1 MLRRTLI
8 SACSVLYLA
17 TAFSGH
23 GRATA
28 AGPGGPAAGRP
39 PAVPLVACDP
49 YFSVWSF
56 ADRLSDEATR
66 HWTGKKQSLTS
77 LIRVDGKAFRL
88 MGDGP
93 EGVPALPQLGLR
105 VLPTRTICDFEGPEA
120 HVTLTF
126 LTPSLPDDLDVLS
139 RPLTYLTW
147 DVRSRDGKEHAV
159 SLYFSASAELA
170 VDSPDQR
177 VTWGREPVEGL
188 EVARVGSED
197 QAVLRRKGDDLRI
210 DWGHAYAAARRG
222 EARVTIGPDRAC
234 SRSFVE
240 GGQVAAEV
248 DARMPRAVK
257 DDLPVMAFVLDL
269 GTVGVE
275 PTSRHLMLAYDDGFS
290 ITYFRRNLR
299 PYWRRDGARAA
310 DLLRRAEADYEGL
323 VGRSRAFDEEV
334 MADLTRAGGAKY
346 ARLAALAYRQALAA
360 HKLVADADGKPLL
373 FSKENFSNGCIA
385 TVDVI
390 YPTAPIFLLFSPTL
404 AKASLVPVLN
414 YAASGRWKF
423 PFAPHDLGTYPLANG
438 QVYGGGER
446 TEADQ
451 MPVEETGNMLLLL
464 AAIARLD
471 GNADFAA
478 PYWPQ
483 LRRWAA
489 YLEAKGFDPEN
500 QLCTDDFAGHL
511 AHNVNLSAKAILAL
525 GAYGILAEM
534 RGEKAD
540 GERHRA
546 LAKALAARWVEA
558 GTEGDHTRLA
568 FDRPGS
574 WSQKYNLVWDKL
586 LGLDL
591 FPAAV
596 IGKEVAFYL
605 RSMDRYGLPLDN
617 RRPYA
622 KLDWTV
628 WTATMA
634 ESRADF
640 EALVGPLADFLDE
653 SPTRV
658 PMADWYFTKDAK
670 QAGFQARSVV
680 GGVFIK
686 LMADPS
692 TWKKWAGRDRAHVSG
707 WAPLPPPPTIR
718 AVVPTARER
727 PIAWRMIAR
736 KPDGE
741 WASPGFDASAWKEA
755 PGGFGTP
762 ETPGTSG
769 SLRTEWKGPDIWLR
783 RDFSMPEG
791 PFADLQLDC
800 FHDEDAEI
808 FINGVPAARVTG
820 FTTGYETIPIAPAA
834 LAAIKPGK
842 NVLAVHCHQTG
853 GGQYID
859 AGIVEVKEA
868 K

>member
-1 MLRRTLI
+1 MLRRTPVRTFSWLALI
-8 SACSVLYLA
+8 LA
-17 TAFSGH
+17 IGS
-23 GRATA
+23 GRAHVASA
-28 AGPGGPAAGRP
+28 AEARP

-49 YFSVWSF
+49 YFSVWST
-56 ADRLSDEATR
+56 ADRLTDDSTR
-66 HWTGKKQSLTS
+66 HWTGKKQALSS

-88 MGDGP
+88 MGSTP
-93 EGVPALPQLGLR
+93 ENVPALPQVGLR
-105 VLPTRTICDFEGPEA
+105 VLPTRTIYDFEGPEA

-126 LTPSLPDDLDVLS
+126 LTPSLPDDLDVLA

-147 DVRSRDGKEHAV
+147 DVRSVDGKDHAV
-159 SLYFSASAELA
+159 SVYFSASAELA
-170 VDSPDQR
+170 VDSPNQR
-177 VTWGREPVEGL
+177 VTWGRERVEGM
-188 EVARVGSED
+188 EVLKVGSED
-197 QAVLRRKGDDLRI
+197 QAILRRKGDDLRI

-222 EARVTIGPDRAC
+222 EARSNIGADRTC
-234 SRSFVE
+234 SRAFVE
-240 GGQVAAEV
+240 GGKLGADDRKPREV
-248 DARMPRAVK
+248 G
-257 DDLPVMAFVLDL
+257 DDPPVLAMTFDL
-269 GTVGVE
+269 GKVGAGAV
-275 PTSRHLMLAYDDGFS
+275 SRHLMLAYDDEFS

-299 PYWRRDGARAA
+299 PYWRRDGSGIA
-310 DLLRRAEADYEGL
+310 DLLRRAEDEYEVL
-323 VGRSRAFDEEV
+323 ARRSRAFDDEV
-334 MADLTRAGGAKY
+334 MADLTKAGGPKY

-360 HKLVADADGKPLL
+360 HKLAADSAGKPLF

-390 YPTAPIFLLFSPTL
+390 YPAAPIFLLFSPTL
-404 AKASLVPVLN
+404 AKASMVPVLS

-423 PFAPHDLGTYPLANG
+423 PFAPHDLGTYPQANG

-446 TEADQ
+446 TEVDQ

-464 AAIARLD
+464 AAVAKVD

-489 YLEAKGFDPEN
+489 YLEEKGFDPEN

-525 GAYGILAEM
+525 GAYGLLAEM
-534 RGEKAD
+534 RGEKAE
-540 GERHRA
+540 GARYRA
-546 LAKALAARWVEA
+546 LGKSLASRWVEV

-568 FDRPGS
+568 FDRSGS

-591 FPAAV
+591 FPPEV
-596 IGKEVAFYL
+596 IKKEIAFYL
-605 RSMDRYGLPLDN
+605 KSMDRYGLPLDN

-634 ESRADF
+634 DSKADF
-640 EALVGPLADFLDE
+640 EALVDPLMDFLDE

-658 PMADWYFTKDAK
+658 PMSDWYWTKDAK

-692 TWKKWAGRDRAHVSG
+692 TWKKWASRDKTKVSN
-707 WAPLPPPPTIR
+707 WAPLPPPPVVR
-718 AVVPTARER
+718 SVVPTARQAA
-727 PIAWRMIAR
+727 ITWRMTTQNPAGDWFD
-736 KPDGE
+736 P
-741 WASPGFDASAWKEA
+741 AFDASAWKEA
-755 PGGFGTP
+755 PGGFGTA
-762 ETPGTSG
+762 ETPGTAG
-769 SLRTEWKGPDIWLR
+769 ALRTEWNTPDIWLR
-783 RDFSMPEG
+783 REFAMPEG
-791 PFADLQLDC
+791 PFADLQLDL
-800 FHDEDAEI
+800 FHDEDAEVYL
-808 FINGVPAARVTG
+808 NGVLAARVSG
-820 FTTGYETIPIAPAA
+820 YTTDYDAIAIAPAA
-834 LAAIKPGK
+834 KAALKPGK
-842 NVLAVHCHQTG
+842 NVIAIHCHQTG

-859 AGIVEVKEA
+859 AGLVEIREGK
-868 K
+868 